1 MEGGPPG
8 FAPRFTGVV
17 LLRNRLERPFA
28 FAYGAVTRCGARV
41 PRIFG

>member
-1 MEGGPPG
+1 LEGGPPG

-17 LLRNRLERPFA
+17 LLRNRLGRPFA